1 MDQAIFIEQ
10 LTRDGF
16 QAPVLV
22 ERDAHGHLDSHA
34 HPFEAKAL
42 IIAGD
47 LRIRTAAG
55 ERHYQV
61 GDIFHLA
68 AHEPHSEVFGAA
80 GVRYLAGRRP
90 A

>member
-1 MDQAIFIEQ
+1 MDQVGFIEQ
-10 LTRDGF
+10 LAREGF

-22 ERDAHGHLDSHA
+22 EREALGSLESHA

-42 IIAGD
+42 VIHGE

-55 ERHYQV
+55 ERRYGV
-61 GDIFHLA
+61 GEVFHLA
-68 AHEPHSEVFGAA
+68 AHEPHAEVFGAQ